1 MNNFFIGAA
10 DFVDFL
16 ADMGVPYSVA
26 HKLQQF
32 ISK

>member
-1 MNNFFIGAA
+1 MTNFFLGAA

-16 ADMGVPYSVA
+16 ANMGVPYSVA
-26 HKLQQF
+26 NKLQQF